1 LTIPFAPFNGH
12 YDLKKR
18 RLIQHDHN
26 PKIRRSMHA
35 VRCSLLLAACG
46 PTETPEPTP
55 DADMIRT
62 AAVLTVEAELTQ
74 QALLNPTAT
83 NTVSPTPEP
92 SPTSEVPTLMPIGEG
107 TQAAGESGTTPALQ
121 TATQAPPPGATAPD
135 KAEWVSNSPADG
147 TTLQPG
153 QRFEIRWTVKNS
165 GTTTWNTSYSVRFF
179 SGNITTDKSLYNL
192 RSETKPD
199 GTAEIIVDATAP
211 NDTRRLFHLV
221 EIDQRAGR
229 QFWRY

>member
-1 LTIPFAPFNGH
+1 MTTIRKSAGVCMLFAA
-12 YDLKKR
+12 L
-18 RLIQHDHN
+18 
-26 PKIRRSMHA
+26 M
-35 VRCSLLLAACG
+35 LLAACG

-55 DADMIRT
+55 DPDMIRT

-107 TQAAGESGTTPALQ
+107 TQAAGESGTTTLPQ
-121 TATQAPPPGATAPD
+121 VATQAPAPGATAPD
-135 KAEWVSNSPADG
+135 KAAWVSNSPADG

-179 SGNITTDKSLYNL
+179 SGNITTDKNLYNL

-211 NDTRRLFHLV
+211 TTPGDYFTWWKLTNDQGVNFGD
-221 EIDQRAGR
+221 IDLAIKVAGTVAATATTAP
-229 QFWRY
+229 